1 MNLKNYIVQRNIN
14 DSINE
19 KHNTSYKDNIETSRA
34 SIQLNEDKYDEE
46 NKTEKYFFN
55 NIIFFTN
62 ERNSKKNK
70 TLKNLESAIKGTNI
84 NLITFVAE
92 EVEYKADD
100 NKIEI
105 HDQKTDYV
113 IDKQSNVDTIAIVR
127 LGAQDSEECMECIKE
142 IQDWGIF
149 TLNPIM
155 AAKRAST
162 KYS

>member
-92 EVEYKADD
+92 EVEFLSSKNASGDAQPVYTEQTQPAGSKSSGKSDVINTFTPIDD
-100 NKIEI
+100 N
-105 HDQKTDYV
+105 D
-113 IDKQSNVDTIAIVR
+113 
-127 LGAQDSEECMECIKE
+127 LP
-142 IQDWGIF
+142 F
-149 TLNPIM
+149 
-155 AAKRAST
+155 
-162 KYS
+162 